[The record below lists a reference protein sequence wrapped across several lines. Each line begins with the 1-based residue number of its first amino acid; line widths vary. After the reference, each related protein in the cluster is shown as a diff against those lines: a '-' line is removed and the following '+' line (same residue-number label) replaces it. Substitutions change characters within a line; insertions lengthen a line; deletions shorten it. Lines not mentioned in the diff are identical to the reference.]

1 MNERSKKISSYVKQT
16 RKAKKFTIKY
26 VVDNCKLSRSYL
38 NMIECGINSSTQKP
52 ISPTLDTIE
61 ELCLGLDVTTF
72 DFLNA
77 IDFID
82 AKEQDPLLN
91 YQESLHE
98 ILNYSFNNKQIDFE
112 NIDEDT
118 QNRIVN
124 SINEFIQFQIYSYLN
139 NK

>member
-16 RKAKKFTIKY
+16 LKAKKFTIKY
-26 VVDNCKLSRSYL
+26 VVDHCKLSRSYL
-38 NMIECGINSSTQKP
+38 NVIECEINSSTQKP

-91 YQESLHE
+91 Y
-98 ILNYSFNNKQIDFE
+98 SFNNKQIGFE

-124 SINEFIQFQIYSYLN
+124 LINEFIQFQIYSYLN

>member
-1 MNERSKKISSYVKQT
+1 
-16 RKAKKFTIKY
+16 
-26 VVDNCKLSRSYL
+26 
-38 NMIECGINSSTQKP
+38 MIECGINSSTQKP

-91 YQESLHE
+91 Y
-98 ILNYSFNNKQIDFE
+98 SFNNKQ
-112 NIDEDT
+112 
-118 QNRIVN
+118 NR
-124 SINEFIQFQIYSYLN
+124 F
-139 NK
+139 

>member
-16 RKAKKFTIKY
+16 LKAEKFTIKY
-26 VVDNCKLSRSYL
+26 VVDHCKLSRSYL

-91 YQESLHE
+91 Y
-98 ILNYSFNNKQIDFE
+98 SFNNKQIGFE

-124 SINEFIQFQIYSYLN
+124 LINEFIQFQIYSYLN